1 MFHTIDFSDIFSS
14 DYSNKIS
21 FKKGEIIHS
30 YRDYEEKTPQRP
42 RSEVIAIAVTFFS
55 SFTWLLLV
63 YIVFLTQRKLFKIVS

>member
-30 YRDYEEKTPQRP
+30 YRDYEEKTPQ
-42 RSEVIAIAVTFFS
+42 IGA
-55 SFTWLLLV
+55 
-63 YIVFLTQRKLFKIVS
+63 